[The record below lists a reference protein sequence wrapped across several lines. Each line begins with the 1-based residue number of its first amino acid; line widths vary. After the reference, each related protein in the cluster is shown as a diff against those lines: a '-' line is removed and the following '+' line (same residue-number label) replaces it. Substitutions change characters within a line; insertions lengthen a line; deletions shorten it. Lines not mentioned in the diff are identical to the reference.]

1 MFIRILLFVVIFLC
15 ASMATM
21 AQERIVIGQSAPLSG
36 DNAAFGTDIRD
47 GALAYFKF
55 VNDAGGVNGRKIELI
70 TIDDGNDRTRAGQ
83 NTTKLLNEH
92 DAVALFGFASATLSL
107 DALPQAERLR
117 APVFATFTG
126 ASVVRK
132 SPVVFTIRPTYEEE
146 MDKILEFWQSNGIQR
161 VTVFH
166 YDDEVGMQN
175 LKAVSD
181 RVKQR
186 TNQPVVSVSI
196 KRNAPAGDEI
206 VQAIIKSDPQLL
218 LSTVASKPAATLLE
232 ALRKSNKY
240 YSTSSSSF
248 VGSAQFIRLV
258 GSQGAGVSITQV
270 VPSPAHTTIPIVAE
284 CARAM
289 RAAQIADM
297 NYTNLEACI
306 GAKILVEGVR
316 RAGKN
321 MSRSSL
327 LKSLQGLGTYDVGG
341 FSVTFNRDSQHGSRW
356 TELSVITKA
365 GGFRN

>member
-1 MFIRILLFVVIFLC
+1 MRTRPLFFVMIFMGMSLP
-15 ASMATM
+15 AL
-21 AQERIVIGQSAPLSG
+21 AQERIVVGQSAPLTGENSTLG
-36 DNAAFGTDIRD
+36 KDIRD
-47 GALAYFKF
+47 GAFAYFKF
-55 VNDAGGVNGRKIELI
+55 INDAGGVNGRKIELI
-70 TIDDGNDRTRAGQ
+70 TLDDGNDRTRAGQ
-83 NTTKLLNEH
+83 NATKLLNEN
-92 DAVALFGFASATLSL
+92 DAIALFGFASATLSL
-107 DALPQAERLR
+107 DALPQAERLK

-196 KRNAPAGDEI
+196 KRNEPVGDEI
-206 VQAIIKSDPQLL
+206 VQAIVKSDPQLL
-218 LSTVASKPAATLLE
+218 LSTVASKPAATLME
-232 ALRKSNKY
+232 ALRKNNKY

-248 VGSAQFIRLV
+248 VGSAQLIRLM
-258 GSQGAGVSITQV
+258 GSQGAGISITQV

-284 CARAM
+284 CTRVLK
-289 RAAQIADM
+289 AAQIPDM

-306 GAKILVEGVR
+306 GAKILVEGIR
-316 RAGKN
+316 KTGKN
-321 MSRSSL
+321 MSRSAL